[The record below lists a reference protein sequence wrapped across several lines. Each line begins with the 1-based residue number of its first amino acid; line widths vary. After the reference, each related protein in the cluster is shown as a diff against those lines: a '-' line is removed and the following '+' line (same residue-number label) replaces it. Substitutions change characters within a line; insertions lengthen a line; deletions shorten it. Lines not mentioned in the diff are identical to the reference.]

1 MWGFI
6 VIVLLIAIWKAAKRN
21 NKIYDVRMIQSKADG
36 KMKKEIRAYR
46 KMLNRQYDLYERI
59 LDYEITYDQ
68 LRAEVLSLEQDIDA
82 LMENAKDIGR

>member
-1 MWGFI
+1 MWGII
-6 VIVLLIAIWKAAKRN
+6 VIVLLICIWGAAKRN
-21 NKIYDVRMIQSKADG
+21 NKIYDVRMIQSKADE

-59 LDYEITYDQ
+59 LNYEITYDQ

>member
-21 NKIYDVRMIQSKADG
+21 NKIYDVRMIQSKADE